1 MVKISFVIILA
12 QYICLGNLLSLRLHS
27 VTIYNEHGCVFLFFC
42 FQLGIQLGTQ
52 CMTSITPNLFP
63 LN

>member
-27 VTIYNEHGCVFLFFC
+27 VTIYNEHGCVFFFFSC
-42 FQLGIQLGTQ
+42 FQ
-52 CMTSITPNLFP
+52 
-63 LN
+63 